1 MKFLSFFLLFS
12 LCLSTAL
19 TYLYFPFPVGKV
31 EFRGS
36 VFDLSSLKESLS
48 SQSFILAKL
57 PDLSALKSLD
67 AGLKE
72 AAIERFFPF
81 DLQVQWKRYNTLLTL
96 SLRGKTW
103 EFMDNGEF
111 VENPQLIP
119 TATCSVYIWPLPI
132 EVRDE
137 MSAMMAKIPDKLK
150 KTIKNLNVESSEI
163 IVLQLE
169 DGIKCFFSLTNF
181 ERHLPYIEV
190 YVNKARKDGK
200 KELHFE
206 YSEVYAK

>member
-1 MKFLSFFLLFS
+1 MKENL
-12 LCLSTAL
+12 
-19 TYLYFPFPVGKV
+19 G
-31 EFRGS
+31 
-36 VFDLSSLKESLS
+36 

-57 PDLSALKSLD
+57 PDLSVLKSLD
-67 AGLKE
+67 AGLKG
-72 AAIERFFPF
+72 AVIERFFPF

-137 MSAMMAKIPDKLK
+137 IATMMAQIPDKLK
-150 KTIKNLNVESSEI
+150 ETIKNLNVESSEI